1 MRVAIFVVL
10 MLCIGLNLTGC
21 TSSSS
26 VLSLS
31 SYTPVGLNLTQKE
44 ISINSIT
51 DTRANKSIIATIT
64 DSKGSVE
71 HSVIMA
77 EDLKQTF
84 AKALQMELKASN
96 AILGGQ
102 NPSIVDIEIIEF
114 SANLSGYSGQNL
126 QGKSK
131 LKIKIKNGD
140 TIITKTISQ
149 PQGKYT
155 PLPRVS
161 AFQPFITDMLNDMVR
176 ATTRAIL
183 ATN

>member
-1 MRVAIFVVL
+1 
-10 MLCIGLNLTGC
+10 
-21 TSSSS
+21 
-26 VLSLS
+26 
-31 SYTPVGLNLTQKE
+31 
-44 ISINSIT
+44 
-51 DTRANKSIIATIT
+51 
-64 DSKGSVE
+64 
-71 HSVIMA
+71 
-77 EDLKQTF
+77 
-84 AKALQMELKASN
+84 MELKASN

-102 NPSIVDIEIIEF
+102 NPNIVDIEIIEF

-131 LKIKIKNGD
+131 LKIKIKNGN

-149 PQGKYT
+149 PQSKYT